1 MEIYSTWYYDENKTK
16 ALSQDIIT
24 NEIKRAE
31 QITIIAAYYSVD
43 FLENIF
49 DKVNKTKRKRCILNL
64 VFNGFSGQRLHEQL
78 NELKK
83 LKTNLED
90 KGFSTISIFLN
101 RETTLF
107 HTKLYFIKNDK
118 GSKWFA
124 GSANA
129 SFAAFAAFER
139 NEELLFKSSLKINS
153 IKQYITDVIE
163 DSTLIETID
172 IDETVESNII
182 GFFRT
187 GSIYF
192 KPNNQLSFTFSEF
205 KLPDWVEDKISKI
218 EERPRNTNP
227 GKAWGSYNLKLS
239 VGLKNDD
246 ENEKVSQV
254 SLKPWSIETCYGYW
268 VPNKYRSIINESV
281 KQKSKSIKEKLEEI
295 LSLLNSRGVESL
307 VGDYKDY
314 LNDAKK
320 ILKDND
326 IGYLIDEAELMGK
339 YQRFIKRI
347 ISKLS
352 DSQRLDKLSLPLVS
366 TGMPEIWEDNLAYDD
381 FSESFYEYIHSCF
394 SGKMPRI
401 IRSVIENLEIDIDSD
416 SDDVA
421 QRFID
426 YFESD
431 DGEWSDEYWY

>member
-1 MEIYSTWYYDENKTK
+1 MEIYSIWYYDESKTES
-16 ALSQDIIT
+16 LSQDIIT
-24 NEIKRAE
+24 KEMKRAE
-31 QITIIAAYYSVD
+31 QITIIAAYYSIG
-43 FLENIF
+43 FLEDIF
-49 DKVNKTKRKRCILNL
+49 DKVNKTKRKKCILNL

-78 NELKK
+78 DELKK
-83 LKTNLED
+83 LKANLED

-107 HTKLYFIKNDK
+107 HTKLYFIKNDE

-129 SFAAFAAFER
+129 SFAAFER
-139 NEELLFKSSLKINS
+139 NEEILFKSSSKINS

-163 DSTLIETID
+163 DSTLIENVEL
-172 IDETVESNII
+172 DETVESNII

-205 KLPDWVEDKISKI
+205 KLPDWVEDKISTI

-239 VGLKNDD
+239 LGLKSDD
-246 ENEKVSQV
+246 ENEKASQV

-268 VPNKYRSIINESV
+268 VPNKYRRIVNESV
-281 KQKSKSIKEKLEEI
+281 KQKSKSIKDKLEEI
-295 LSLLNSRGVESL
+295 LSLLNSRGIEAL
-307 VGDYKDY
+307 VSEYRDY
-314 LNDAKK
+314 LDDAKN
-320 ILKDND
+320 ILEKND
-326 IGYLIDEAELMGK
+326 IDYPIDEAELTGK
-339 YQRFIKRI
+339 YQKFIKRI

-352 DSQRLDKLSLPLVS
+352 DPQRLDKLCLPLVS

-381 FSESFYEYIHSCF
+381 FSESFYEYIHSCL
-394 SGKMPRI
+394 SGQIPRVV
-401 IRSVIENLEIDIDSD
+401 RSVIENLEIDVDSD

-421 QRFID
+421 QIFLD